1 MDKNNRIEFF
11 RQLTAYLSEYT
22 NDEIENGIIAY
33 FLLKLGYSDN
43 ENAFVLLKE
52 KAQKSVGEIEAI
64 FSKNDF
70 PIDIEILIEFF
81 EYLLEQNEKTENGIV
96 SVSYTHL
103 RAHET

>member
-1 MDKNNRIEFF
+1 MLLSIYQNEDGEAMDKNNRIEFF

-52 KAQKSVGEIEAI
+52 KAQKSV
-64 FSKNDF
+64 FRHDRQR
-70 PIDIEILIEFF
+70 D
-81 EYLLEQNEKTENGIV
+81 
-96 SVSYTHL
+96 
-103 RAHET
+103 